1 MPNQPMDKSAASRIQ
16 SSQAKNNNDVGAGS
30 FAARAQ
36 SAADTRAN
44 TQGTQGQANTGSKNS
59 MQKKLMTKEDASRIQ
74 SSQAKHHRFV
84 SAGSFAARAQSAADT
99 RANNQGQ
106 SKKKPGSKK

>member
-16 SSQAKNNNDVGAGS
+16 SSQAKNNHDVGAGS

-44 TQGTQGQANTGSKNS
+44 TQGTQGQANTGSK
-59 MQKKLMTKEDASRIQ
+59 K
-74 SSQAKHHRFV
+74 
-84 SAGSFAARAQSAADT
+84 
-99 RANNQGQ
+99 
-106 SKKKPGSKK
+106 